1 MLVRALFS
9 VLHNIMMSL
18 LKFSILPMSLS
29 LASKE
34 SFPRLLILGESVYFL
49 VHVLLQAVPLC
60 LVRFRLRSFAFGP
73 LLSKI

>member
-1 MLVRALFS
+1 
-9 VLHNIMMSL
+9 
-18 LKFSILPMSLS
+18 MSLS

-34 SFPRLLILGESVYFL
+34 SFPRLLILGEPVYFL

-60 LVRFRLRSFAFGP
+60 LVRFRLRSFAFDP

>member
-1 MLVRALFS
+1 
-9 VLHNIMMSL
+9 
-18 LKFSILPMSLS
+18 MSLS

-34 SFPRLLILGESVYFL
+34 SFPRLLILGEPVYFL

-60 LVRFRLRSFAFGP
+60 LVRFHLRSFAFDP